1 MNWGGIH
8 HTFMN
13 DDGTWWHM
21 LHISQ
26 EFPRGI
32 IPDCWWFLVTSCDIL
47 WPAALWPATDVWWPG
62 PAGYFG
68 GAGESKCHNIP
79 QYSTLWHTMTRYI
92 FILFM
97 TCHSVP
103 TPKIPDLWHTMT
115 MWDLVNDL
123 KGSTSPHSAT
133 QLQCRKMS
141 AEAVGVLALR
151 AWSASCNQARLSTDA
166 GPSRSTIDID
176 SQQNPC
182 WNYQRCTGTY
192 PLLLW
197 DWAIQD

>member
-1 MNWGGIH
+1 VPKVYQPWTEVAFIIH
-8 HTFMN
+8 SSYIHEWWWHLMAL
-13 DDGTWWHM
+13 DGTWWHLM
-21 LHISQ
+21 AHVAHLPGIPPGGSSRIVFL
-26 EFPRGI
+26 FP
-32 IPDCWWFLVTSCDIL
+32 CDIL

-103 TPKIPDLWHTMT
+103 TPKIPELWHTMT

-133 QLQCRKMS
+133 QLKCRKMS
-141 AEAVGVLALR
+141 AEAVGILALR
-151 AWSASCNQARLSTDA
+151 AWSASCNQARLSTD
-166 GPSRSTIDID
+166 PH
-176 SQQNPC
+176 
-182 WNYQRCTGTY
+182 
-192 PLLLW
+192 
-197 DWAIQD
+197 